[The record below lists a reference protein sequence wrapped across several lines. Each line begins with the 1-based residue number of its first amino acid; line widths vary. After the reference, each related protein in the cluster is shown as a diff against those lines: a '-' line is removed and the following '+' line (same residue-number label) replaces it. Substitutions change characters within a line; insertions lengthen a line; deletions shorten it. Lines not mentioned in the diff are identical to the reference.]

1 MPAAAASAAIASVAM
16 PRAKTFWKWGHKKNV
31 QIRLIKKINFPVEY
45 QIASEASAGRVK
57 NAFMRE
63 DKRNNDE
70 RKNSRFRAQKAS
82 IHDAFLGFIWIT
94 KQKALGF
101 QWFKHAEGA
110 SLGLMCESTK
120 KSG

>member
-16 PRAKTFWKWGHKKNV
+16 PRAETFWKWGHKKNV

-45 QIASEASAGRVK
+45 QIASAASAGRVK

-82 IHDAFLGFIWIT
+82 IHDAFLGFI
-94 KQKALGF
+94 
-101 QWFKHAEGA
+101 
-110 SLGLMCESTK
+110 
-120 KSG
+120 